1 MKNVAKNLTLAVLA
15 VCAVVGIVGCFLV
28 FFDMEKYSLFIK
40 SYTPMYSVLIVSI
53 GTKSVV
59 DKIKETKE

>member
-1 MKNVAKNLTLAVLA
+1 MKNIAKNLTLAVLA
-15 VCAVVGIVGCFLV
+15 ACAIAGLVGCFLS

-40 SYTPMYSVLIVSI
+40 AYTPMYSVLIVSI

-59 DKIKETKE
+59 TKIKEK